1 MPIVKELK
9 RKTYSHEI
17 KVKAVQLHLEES
29 WKYRKI
35 MEWFEIPDRH
45 ILKAW
50 MRKFK
55 ELGEFG
61 LMDQH
66 TPFA

>member
-17 KVKAVQLHLEES
+17 KDEV
-29 WKYRKI
+29 
-35 MEWFEIPDRH
+35 
-45 ILKAW
+45 LKAW

-61 LMDQH
+61 S
-66 TPFA
+66 